1 MSLSPDSAAYPELPM
16 SAVSDGALPSFSIPG
31 YRLLQTLGQG
41 GMATVYLAVQ
51 ESVDRQVALK
61 VMAPELA
68 RQDKTYG
75 ERFLREARIVAKLVD
90 PHIVTLYDV
99 GISDGRHYL
108 AMEYVP
114 GRDLRAAR
122 STMTL
127 AQGLTAVKQIALALH
142 HAHHQGYIHRDIKPE
157 NILIHRHTGRAILT
171 DFGIAKPVGSD
182 DEHGQG
188 GALGTPSFMSPEQAL
203 GQPVDHRSDLYSLGI
218 VSHFVL
224 TGQLPFT
231 GDSPVAISMKHA
243 LDAVPRLPVALAFA
257 QAFIDRALAKHPDQR
272 FSSGQQMADAID
284 ALLAQINA
292 EIEQCWRASFVDG
305 SHPEATRLSMDDA
318 TRVPAIPMPVSSAPV
333 VPTSFHTDNARTT
346 TDWSA
351 RLHSAAAATGSF
363 IATVLH
369 ALARG
374 MAKLGRWLADGWQR
388 ALPVLKR
395 GGAQLGA
402 TSKTVGNSAVKNGQS
417 LWANREHNGLPLF
430 AGIALLA
437 VLLLWWLLSDDWNRK
452 TAREAYQEG
461 DLTKAEYNEILAEL
475 KKEHQ
480 EKLAELRE
488 ALEDEDLTR
497 EEFVEAVKE
506 AKQEYSGEDDCGSWL
521 GC

>member
-1 MSLSPDSAAYPELPM
+1 MSVSAHGASPTF
-16 SAVSDGALPSFSIPG
+16 VIPG

-41 GMATVYLAVQ
+41 GMATVYLALQ

-68 RQDKTYG
+68 QQDKTYG

-90 PHIVTLYDV
+90 PHIVTIYDV

-114 GRDLRAAR
+114 GRDLRAQR
-122 STMTL
+122 SAMSL
-127 AQGLTAVKQIALALH
+127 AQCLTAVKQIALALH

-157 NILIHRHTGRAILT
+157 NILIHRHNGRAILT
-171 DFGIAKPVGSD
+171 DFGIAKPVGAD
-182 DEHGQG
+182 DEHGQA
-188 GALGTPSFMSPEQAL
+188 GALGTPSYMSPEQAL
-203 GQPVDHRSDLYSLGI
+203 GQPLDHRSDLYSLGI
-218 VSHFVL
+218 VSYFVL
-224 TGQLPFT
+224 TGQPPFT

-243 LDAVPRLPVALAFA
+243 LDAVPRLPSALSLA
-257 QAFIDRALAKHPDQR
+257 QPLIDMALAKHPDQR
-272 FSSGQQMADAID
+272 FQSGQQFAEAID
-284 ALLAQINA
+284 ALLQHITAN
-292 EIEQCWRASFVDG
+292 IESSWRAGLNDNS
-305 SHPEATRLSMDDA
+305 SAEATLLSMNEA
-318 TRVPAIPMPVSSAPV
+318 TRVPATAMSVSSAPV
-333 VPTSFHTDNARTT
+333 VPTSFHVDTQKNGDE
-346 TDWSA
+346 WSQ
-351 RLHSAAAATGSF
+351 RLQHGAAVSWD
-363 IATVLH
+363 
-369 ALARG
+369 ALLVAL
-374 MAKLGRWLADGWQR
+374 KWLGRGLVRLGQLAADGVQR

-395 GGAQLGA
+395 GGANVSA
-402 TSKTVGNSAVKNGQS
+402 TVSEKRQS

-430 AGIALLA
+430 AGIAVLA

-452 TAREAYQEG
+452 TAREAYQDG

-475 KKEHQ
+475 KTEHQ
-480 EKLAELRE
+480 AKLAELRE
-488 ALEDEDLTR
+488 ALEEDDLTR